1 MNKVIPILFIIIGLV
16 CIGVG
21 FYPLVEVNQEV
32 KESVEQWE
40 QLKNDSSTFEEETP
54 NTELDKSII
63 GMMKISSFDK
73 LLPIRE
79 GITETILKKGVGLDM
94 ETPMIGSKGNS
105 VFYGHREEIFWN
117 LKHVEV
123 GELITI
129 ETLDTTLTYE
139 ITEIKIVNP
148 DDEWIYEPSEQ
159 STITLV
165 TCYPFIYMGPTPE
178 RYVVK
183 ASLK

>member
-1 MNKVIPILFIIIGLV
+1 MNKVMSILFIVVGLV

-21 FYPLVEVNQEV
+21 IYPLFEVNQEV
-32 KESVEQWE
+32 KQSIEQWE
-40 QLKNDSSTFEEETP
+40 ELKNVSNESMEEDLK
-54 NTELDKSII
+54 TEFDQDMI

-148 DDEWIYEPSEQ
+148 DDEWIYESSEQ